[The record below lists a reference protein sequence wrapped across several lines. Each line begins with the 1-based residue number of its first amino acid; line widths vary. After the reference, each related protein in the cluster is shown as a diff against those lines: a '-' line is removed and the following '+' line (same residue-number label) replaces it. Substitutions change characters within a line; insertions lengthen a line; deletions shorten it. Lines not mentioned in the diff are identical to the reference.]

1 MFAKARSHK
10 SFHPNG
16 VRGSQQW
23 ISEAFRGVLR
33 VWCRLSHTQHFYK
46 TDTMHRLLAVFHT
59 ICYDKK
65 QHFSRNLRAWKC
77 RELVAEMFYMRR
89 IIACK
94 IASTNL
100 KAAVSKEYLANIYC
114 ILIGYFFRFRCG
126 SHHIERSLINCRSG
140 SGTAPQT
147 ASSAQTCT
155 YVSQD
160 QDWHLMS

>member
-46 TDTMHRLLAVFHT
+46 TDTMHRLLAVFHKR
-59 ICYDKK
+59 CCDKK
-65 QHFSRNLRAWKC
+65 QQFSRKMRAWKC

-94 IASTNL
+94 NASTNL
-100 KAAVSKEYLANIYC
+100 KAAVSKEYIANIYC
-114 ILIGYFFRFRCG
+114 ILTGYFSIPMWKLSYG
-126 SHHIERSLINCRSG
+126 KVINQLCLSG
-140 SGTAPQT
+140 SGTAPHT

-160 QDWHLMS
+160 QYWHLMS